1 MIYIHWIFLLL
12 YSIIALV
19 AIIIVIMDNRQPA
32 KTLAWVLVLS
42 FMPIVGIILYFFF
55 GQNIRKERI
64 VSQKSLDELT
74 KRAMLEF
81 VEQRNLQIPPAYKNI
96 INLFINQ
103 DWALPFKDNE
113 AEIYTS
119 GYEFFPALLA
129 EIGRAKHHIHIDTFI
144 IEDDALGRLIADALI
159 DKAHEGVQVRLI
171 YDDVGCWNVQNSF
184 FERMREEGIEVHPFM
199 PVKFP
204 AFTSKA
210 NYRNHRKV
218 CVIDGTVG
226 FIGGM
231 NLALRYVK
239 GTGTQAWR
247 DTHMKLRGT
256 AVYGLQR
263 AFLMDWYFVDRTLI
277 TSRDYYPPHQVVANE
292 CLAQVVTSNPTDAWP
307 SIEQGYLGL
316 LTNARRYIYMETPY
330 FLPTEP
336 ILFAMRMAALS
347 GVDVRLMIP
356 YRNDSKLVAWASIS
370 YVQQIV
376 NAGVK
381 VELYKDGFNHSK
393 LLICD
398 DEVCTCGSANLDFRS
413 FEHDFESNVFFYDKS
428 MTLRLKQV
436 FEADE
441 RHCVSFSEWKSKI
454 KSSFW
459 QRLFASVVRM
469 LAPLL

>member
-184 FERMREEGIEVHPFM
+184 FERMREESIEVHPFM

-247 DTHMKLRGT
+247 DTHMKLHGT

-436 FEADE
+436 FETDE

>member
-263 AFLMDWYFVDRTLI
+263 AFLVDWYFVDRTLI

-347 GVDVRLMIP
+347 GIDVRLMIP

-413 FEHDFESNVFFYDKS
+413 FEHDFESNVFFYDKA

-436 FEADE
+436 FETDE

>member
-316 LTNARRYIYMETPY
+316 LTNARRHIYMETPY

-436 FEADE
+436 FETDE

>member
-263 AFLMDWYFVDRTLI
+263 AFLVDWYFVDRTLI

-347 GVDVRLMIP
+347 GIDVRLMIP

-413 FEHDFESNVFFYDKS
+413 FEHDFESNVFFYDKA

-436 FEADE
+436 FETDE

-459 QRLFASVVRM
+459 QRLFASMVRM

>member
-184 FERMREEGIEVHPFM
+184 FERMREESIEVHPFM

-330 FLPTEP
+330 FVPTEP
-336 ILFAMRMAALS
+336 IRFAMRMAALS

-370 YVQQIV
+370 YVQQMV
-376 NAGVK
+376 NAGGK

-436 FEADE
+436 FETDE

>member
-413 FEHDFESNVFFYDKS
+413 FEHDFESNVFFYDKA

-436 FEADE
+436 FETDE

>member
-184 FERMREEGIEVHPFM
+184 FERMREESIEVHPFM

-247 DTHMKLRGT
+247 DTHMKLHGT

-263 AFLMDWYFVDRTLI
+263 AFLMDLYFVDRTLI

-436 FEADE
+436 FETDE

>member
-247 DTHMKLRGT
+247 DTHMKLHGT

-436 FEADE
+436 FETDE

>member
-96 INLFINQ
+96 INLFVNQ

-436 FEADE
+436 FETDE

>member
-263 AFLMDWYFVDRTLI
+263 AFLVDWYFVDRTLI

-413 FEHDFESNVFFYDKS
+413 FEHDFESNVFFYDKA

-436 FEADE
+436 FETDE

-459 QRLFASVVRM
+459 QRLFASMVRM

>member
-307 SIEQGYLGL
+307 FIEQGYLGL

-436 FEADE
+436 FETDE

>member
-436 FEADE
+436 FETDE

>member
-263 AFLMDWYFVDRTLI
+263 AFLVDWYFVDRTLI

-436 FEADE
+436 FETDE

>member
-184 FERMREEGIEVHPFM
+184 FERMREESIEVHPFM

-436 FEADE
+436 FETDE

>member
-184 FERMREEGIEVHPFM
+184 FERMREESIEVHPFM

-316 LTNARRYIYMETPY
+316 LTNARRYICMETPY
-330 FLPTEP
+330 CLPTEP

-436 FEADE
+436 FETDE

>member
-307 SIEQGYLGL
+307 SIEQGYLVL

-436 FEADE
+436 FETDE

>member
-144 IEDDALGRLIADALI
+144 TEDDALGRLIADALI

-436 FEADE
+436 FETDE

>member
-184 FERMREEGIEVHPFM
+184 FERMREESIEVHPFM

-277 TSRDYYPPHQVVANE
+277 TSRDYYPPHQVVATE

-436 FEADE
+436 FETDE